1 MYEDKSG
8 KQHGLKATPVQIAFK
23 HRPTRAYITWAYDM
37 LLLSVCM
44 RSWEEKLPMS
54 STPLES
60 TWLYHEIG
68 RCYLEIG
75 KFDQAK
81 DYGERSKTSAM
92 DAEDDVWQLNASV
105 LIAQAHGRWQ
115 HIHFAGNIASIRLWG
130 PTIHVTIHYNTIQH
144 RLFPTYF
151 TNHNTTTIC
160 TQNWDDWKGV
170 DGRIILS
177 WSTPKIG

>member
-1 MYEDKSG
+1 
-8 KQHGLKATPVQIAFK
+8 
-23 HRPTRAYITWAYDM
+23 
-37 LLLSVCM
+37 
-44 RSWEEKLPMS
+44 MS

-81 DYGERSKTSAM
+81 DYGERSKKSAM

-115 HIHFAGNIASIRLWG
+115 HSRFTATVGHNISISA
-130 PTIHVTIHYNTIQH
+130 YNS
-144 RLFPTYF
+144 Y
-151 TNHNTTTIC
+151 
-160 TQNWDDWKGV
+160 
-170 DGRIILS
+170 
-177 WSTPKIG
+177 